1 LKRDSKISGGGEVEA
16 TIIDGRKI
24 SQEIRNELK
33 SEVESLGEK
42 GLKPG
47 LGVILVGEDPAS
59 QIYVRNKE
67 RACEKIGIHTLTQR
81 PSSDI
86 SEEDLLSRIDEW
98 NHDTSIHGILVQLPL
113 PKHIED
119 RHVIERVSPEKDV
132 DGFHPYT
139 VGQMM
144 LGTPRFL
151 PCTPAGIQELLLRH
165 GAKPEGKHVVIVGRS
180 NIVGKP
186 LCNMLLQ
193 KANGANA
200 TVTICHTGTPDISR
214 FTKLADILVVAAG
227 RPEVVNGDMI
237 REGAVVIDVGVNRV
251 DDPTREKGYRIVG
264 DVEFESARQVAS
276 AITPVPGGVG
286 PMTIAMLLRNTV
298 KACKLQNKV
307 DVPG

>member
-1 LKRDSKISGGGEVEA
+1 MDAIV
-16 TIIDGRKI
+16 IDGKKI
-24 SQEIRNELK
+24 SQEIREELK
-33 SEVESLGEK
+33 SEVEKLGKK

-47 LGVILVGEDPAS
+47 LGVILVGENPAS

-67 RACEKIGIHTLTQR
+67 RACEKIGIHTLTER
-81 PSSDI
+81 LSSDI
-86 SEEDLLSRIDEW
+86 SEEELLARIERW
-98 NHDTSIHGILVQLPL
+98 NDDPSIHGILVQLPL
-113 PKHIED
+113 PDHIEE
-119 RHVIERVSPEKDV
+119 RHIIERVSPEKDV

-165 GAKPEGKHVVIVGRS
+165 GARPEGRHVVIVGRS

-193 KANGANA
+193 KAEGANA

-227 RPEVVNGDMI
+227 RPEVVNGSMVKK
-237 REGAVVIDVGVNRV
+237 GAVVIDVGVNRV

-264 DVEFESARQVAS
+264 DVHFESARQVAS

-298 KACKLQNKV
+298 KACKIQSRT
-307 DVPG
+307 DVTA

>member
-1 LKRDSKISGGGEVEA
+1 VDAIV
-16 TIIDGRKI
+16 IDGKKI
-24 SQEIRNELK
+24 SQEIREELK
-33 SEVESLGEK
+33 SEVEKLGKK

-47 LGVILVGEDPAS
+47 LGVILVGENPAS

-67 RACEKIGIHTLTQR
+67 RACEKIGIHTLTER
-81 PSSDI
+81 LSSDI
-86 SEEDLLSRIDEW
+86 SEEELLARIERW
-98 NHDTSIHGILVQLPL
+98 NDDPSIHGILVQLPL
-113 PKHIED
+113 PDHIEE
-119 RHVIERVSPEKDV
+119 RHIIERVSPEKDV

-165 GAKPEGKHVVIVGRS
+165 GARPEGRHVVIVGRS

-193 KANGANA
+193 KAEGANA

-227 RPEVVNGDMI
+227 RPEVVNGSMVKK
-237 REGAVVIDVGVNRV
+237 GAVVIDVGVNRV

-264 DVEFESARQVAS
+264 DVHFESARQVAS

-298 KACKLQNKV
+298 KACKIQSRT
-307 DVPG
+307 DVTA

>member
-1 LKRDSKISGGGEVEA
+1 MNAKDVLKEFILGELA
-16 TIIDGRKI
+16 T
-24 SQEIRNELK
+24 NH
-33 SEVESLGEK
+33 EVESLDEK

-81 PSSDI
+81 LSSDI
-86 SEEDLLSRIDEW
+86 SEEELLSRIDDW
-98 NHDTSIHGILVQLPL
+98 NGDTSIHGILVQLPL
-113 PKHIED
+113 PNHIEE

-165 GAKPEGKHVVIVGRS
+165 GAIPEGKHVVIVGRS

-186 LCNMLLQ
+186 LCNMLFQ
-193 KANGANA
+193 KA
-200 TVTICHTGTPDISR
+200 
-214 FTKLADILVVAAG
+214 K
-227 RPEVVNGDMI
+227 
-237 REGAVVIDVGVNRV
+237 GAVDAAFIGKVVGQAFFV
-251 DDPTREKGYRIVG
+251 DDRCFDLYPHQG
-264 DVEFESARQVAS
+264 
-276 AITPVPGGVG
+276 PG
-286 PMTIAMLLRNTV
+286 P
-298 KACKLQNKV
+298 
-307 DVPG
+307 